1 MQAVF
6 TLGWASHILR
16 KFIMDISLFPPEW
29 RDAVFDEGD
38 LLLVYMYRK
47 ETQEDPYYFNE
58 ELPSEDDDSDKEIE
72 NNKADK
78 ENKENIPDNEPS
90 KVLVNNKAI

>member
-16 KFIMDISLFPPEW
+16 KFIMDNSLFPPEW
-29 RDAVFDEGD
+29 RDAVFNEGD

-47 ETQEDPYYFNE
+47 GTQEDLCYFDE
-58 ELPSEDDDSDKEIE
+58 ELSSEDNNSDKKMK
-72 NNKADK
+72 NNKVDK
-78 ENKENIPDNEPS
+78 KNKENIPDNESS
-90 KVLVNNKAI
+90 KALANNKAV